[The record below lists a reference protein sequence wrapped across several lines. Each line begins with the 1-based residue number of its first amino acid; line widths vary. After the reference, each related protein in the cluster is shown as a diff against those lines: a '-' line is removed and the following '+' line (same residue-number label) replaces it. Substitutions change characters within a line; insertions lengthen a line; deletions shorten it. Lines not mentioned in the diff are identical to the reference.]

1 MRMMRA
7 IRDDAGGT
15 AAEYAL
21 LLPII
26 LLFFF
31 GIIDAGR
38 YAWEF
43 NKAEKATQSGARYAV
58 VTDLVADGLKNE
70 NYSFAVDG
78 GIPQGT
84 VVPISDFGGITCGS
98 TGGTVSCDCIDSSAC
113 DFGEDA
119 DSDAF
124 GNIVAEMQL
133 IKPDI
138 SADDVVVEYLW
149 SGLGFS
155 GDPNGPDV
163 APLVNVRLQDMD
175 FTPITLFLFDG
186 TIPLPEASYSL
197 TLEDGQGDEAD
208 S

>member
-1 MRMMRA
+1 M
-7 IRDDAGGT
+7 
-15 AAEYAL
+15 EYAL
-21 LLPII
+21 LLPLI
-26 LLFFF
+26 LLFLF

-84 VVPISDFGGITCGS
+84 VVPISAFGGISCSSSGGAVTC
-98 TGGTVSCDCIDSSAC
+98 TCLDSSAC
-113 DFGEDA
+113 DFGEEA
-119 DSDAF
+119 DGDAF
-124 GNIVAEMQL
+124 NNIVAEMQL

-149 SGLGFS
+149 SGLGYS

-163 APLVNVRLQDMD
+163 APLVNVRLQDVEMNS
-175 FTPITLFLFDG
+175 ILLFG
-186 TIPLPEASYSL
+186 GEVPLPDASYSL

>member
-1 MRMMRA
+1 MFGRA
-7 IRDDAGGT
+7 IRENGGGA

-21 LLPII
+21 LLPLI
-26 LLFFF
+26 LLFLF

-84 VVPISDFGGITCGS
+84 VVPIGAFGGISCSS
-98 TGGTVSCDCIDSSAC
+98 TGGAVSCACLDSSAC

-119 DSDAF
+119 DSTAF
-124 GNIVAEMQL
+124 ANIVAEMQL

-138 SADDVVVEYLW
+138 SADNVVVDYLW

-163 APLVNVRLQDMD
+163 APLVNVRLQDME
-175 FTPITLFLFDG
+175 FTPVTLFLFGG
-186 TIPLPEASYSL
+186 TVPLPRASYSL
-197 TLEDGQGDEAD
+197 TLEDGQGDESD